1 MFFVYM
7 LASKPNGTLYI
18 GVTRN
23 LIRRVHE
30 HRIKAVPGFTAKYDV
45 TRLVHVETFNDPE
58 TAITREK
65 QLKGWNRA
73 WKIRLIEREN
83 PEWRDL
89 FDELAG

>member
-1 MFFVYM
+1 M

-18 GVTRN
+18 GVTRD
-23 LIRRVHE
+23 LSRRVHE
-30 HRIKAVPGFTAKYDV
+30 HKTTAVPGFTAKYGF
-45 TRLVHVETFNDPE
+45 TRLVHVETFDDPE
-58 TAITREK
+58 TAIAREK

-89 FDELAG
+89 FEELCG